1 LHPKQRHVEINRVA
15 EVNLRLC
22 ELAKVEYSVTTH
34 DPSKLLVRLSDGAGV
49 PLQSA
54 VRVPLDDCSMY
65 GDTLL
70 VLYPRGQVEYFC
82 SWLDGLPPDI
92 ERLAELQ
99 WFGTE

>member
-1 LHPKQRHVEINRVA
+1 VEFRLSEIAKMEHCIAPHDPPELLIGPLNRV
-15 EVNLRLC
+15 R
-22 ELAKVEYSVTTH
+22 
-34 DPSKLLVRLSDGAGV
+34 V

>member
-1 LHPKQRHVEINRVA
+1 MIRRNCSYGFPMAL
-15 EVNLRLC
+15 
-22 ELAKVEYSVTTH
+22 
-34 DPSKLLVRLSDGAGV
+34 
-49 PLQSA
+49 A